1 MSRHAA
7 SSQTSPSML
16 NDLPA
21 LPNGATPIAIERT
34 DDPRIA
40 AFRDIKER
48 DLTGRHGKFIVE
60 GTVVLRML
68 AAAHKTGGDFR
79 AECILILK
87 NRLAGVLDILSEFPA
102 DVPVYVAEA
111 EVLDTIVGFH
121 LHRGILALGVRVGS
135 RDRAQTIAS
144 LPEASLVVA
153 GCGLSN
159 HDNMGALFRNAAAF
173 MADAV
178 FLDSTSCDPLYRKAL
193 RVSVGSVLSVPYH
206 RSGDALS
213 MLEALANEGFEI
225 WSLSPAGKTEIRH
238 IPPSPRMALVI
249 GTEGEGLPPAV
260 LSRFHSARI
269 AQSPQLDSLNAG
281 TASGLAL
288 YQMASAMG
296 RI

>member
-1 MSRHAA
+1 
-7 SSQTSPSML
+7 ML

-21 LPNGATPIAIERT
+21 LPNGLAPIAIERA

-40 AFRDIKER
+40 PFRDIKER

-68 AAAHKTGGDFR
+68 AAAHKAAGDFR
-79 AECILILK
+79 AECVLILK
-87 NRLAGVLDILSEFPA
+87 NRLSGVLDILADFPA
-102 DVPVYVAEA
+102 DVPIYVAEA
-111 EVLDTIVGFH
+111 QVLDAIVGFH
-121 LHRGILALGVRVGS
+121 LHRGILALGARVGS
-135 RDRAQTIAS
+135 RDIVQTVAS
-144 LPEASLVVA
+144 LPETSLVVA

-159 HDNMGALFRNAAAF
+159 HDNMGAIFRNAAAF
-173 MADAV
+173 MADGV
-178 FLDSTSCDPLYRKAL
+178 FLDATSCDPLYRKAL

-206 RSGDALS
+206 RGGDALS
-213 MLEALANEGFEI
+213 MLEALASQGFEI
-225 WSLSPAGKTEIRH
+225 WSLSPAGKTEIRD

-249 GTEGEGLPPAV
+249 GTEGDGLPPAL

-288 YQMASAMG
+288 YQMASVMG